1 MWFMLLCLASGAT
14 LAAVLYYRN
23 SHDALPRKVSI
34 ILALIRFL
42 AISFIAFLL
51 LNPLVKRFTREKELP
66 VVVIAF
72 DNSESM
78 LVHSKDTLADATK
91 LRNTFKQL
99 VSELSRNFEVETY
112 SFGESVRDSVNL
124 DFDEKETDISSLFT
138 SLENRYAGR
147 NTGAFVM
154 LSDGIYNRGFNPVTL
169 TDRINLPVYTIRW
182 GDTTLK
188 RDLILAEV
196 NYNRIAYLGNN
207 FPIEIVIKAT
217 KSKGQQTRLTV
228 RNREK
233 IFHNQPIEINSDN
246 FVKIVQVNLNAEREG
261 ILDYDILLAPVEDE
275 ITQVNNRTRA
285 FVEVLTSKKRVL
297 LLGKKPHPDLGAMYN
312 ALQFNDMIESEV
324 VLLNDFRGQPATYDL
339 IILHQLPD
347 DQRTAELLAQVVRER
362 VPMLLIAGGNTRHE
376 YISGVGAGPV
386 LTPGRMQGQHNEV
399 LPILNSGFALF
410 SPSTDFTDQLGELPP
425 LIVPFGRYDAQP
437 GEQGLFFQRIGNVKT
452 NYPLLSFNQLQGN
465 RACFIAGEGIW
476 KWRIYSYRNKKSHK
490 PFDVFFNQIVQ
501 YLTAGD
507 DKTRFR
513 VNSRS
518 YFRENEN
525 IIFTAELYD
534 AAYNPVVEPDVSLNI
549 KSKDDQTY
557 TFTFSRRESL
567 YTLDA
572 GRLPVDEYRY
582 TANTT
587 LGDESFSASG
597 RFVIAPVNIEATM
610 TRADHSILS
619 ALSHHTGGLSVNIDN
634 VQNIIDDIT
643 NREDIKPVS
652 HLREKFTDL
661 TSVYWLLGII
671 LLFFTIE
678 WFFRK
683 WFGGY

>member
-1 MWFMLLCLASGAT
+1 MWFLLLCLVAGAG
-14 LAAVLYYRN
+14 LAAILYYRN
-23 SHDALPRKVSI
+23 SDDGIPRKASI
-34 ILALIRFL
+34 ILALLRFL

-78 LVHSKDTLADATK
+78 LVHSKDTLDDATK
-91 LRNTFKQL
+91 LRNTYKQL
-99 VSELSRNFEVETY
+99 VRELSRNFHVETF
-112 SFGESVRDSVNL
+112 SFGESVKDSVNL
-124 DFDEKETDISSLFT
+124 DFKEKETDISSLFT

-147 NTGAFVM
+147 NTGAYVM
-154 LSDGIYNRGFNPVTL
+154 LSDGIYNRGFNPVSL
-169 TDRINLPVYTIRW
+169 TDRINLPVYTIQW
-182 GDTTLK
+182 GDTALK

-207 FPIEIVIKAT
+207 FPVEIVIRAT
-217 KSKGQQTRLTV
+217 RARGQQTRLTV

-233 IFHNQPIEINSDN
+233 IFHNQPIDITSDN

-261 ILDYDILLAPVEDE
+261 ILDYDIHLSPVEDE
-275 ITQVNNRTRA
+275 ITMVNNRTRA

-324 VLLNDFRGQPATYDL
+324 IMLNDFRGQPSTYDL
-339 IILHQLPD
+339 IVLHQLPD
-347 DQRTAELLAQVVRER
+347 DQRSGELFAQIVKER
-362 VPMLLIAGGNTRHE
+362 VPMAIIAGGNTRHE
-376 YISGVGAGPV
+376 YISGAGAGPV

-399 LPILNSGFALF
+399 LPLLNPGFALF
-410 SPSTDFTDQLGELPP
+410 SPSADFTDQLGDMPP
-425 LIVPFGRYDAQP
+425 LIVPFGRYDAKP
-437 GEQGLFFQRIGNVKT
+437 GEQSLFFQRIGNVNT
-452 NYPLLSFNQLQGN
+452 NYPLISFTQLQGN

-476 KWRIYSYRNKKSHK
+476 KWRIYSYRNKRSHR
-490 PFDVFFNQIVQ
+490 PFDVFFSQVVQ

-513 VNSRS
+513 VNARS
-518 YFRENEN
+518 YFQENEN
-525 IIFTAELYD
+525 IIFTSELYD
-534 AAYNPVVEPDVSLNI
+534 AAYNPVVDPEVSLSI
-549 KSKDDQTY
+549 KSSDDQTY
-557 TFTFSRRESL
+557 TFTFSRKERF

-582 TANTT
+582 VANTT
-587 LGDESFSASG
+587 LGDENFTASG
-597 RFVIAPVNIEATM
+597 RFVIAPVDIEATM
-610 TRADHSILS
+610 TRADHAMLRTLS
-619 ALSHHTGGLSVNIDN
+619 LNTGGLSVDIDE
-634 VQNIIDDIT
+634 VQKIIDDIK
-643 NREDIKPVS
+643 NRDDIKPVS

-671 LLFFTIE
+671 LLFFAIE

-683 WFGGY
+683 WYGGY